1 MSLLLVLL
9 DLLVVGREVIVD
21 EDTCSG
27 AGNSTAA
34 MAATA
39 AAFAV
44 AGPVAHTVLLLVL
57 EVELE
62 VTIDDA
68 GLRS

>member
-1 MSLLLVLL
+1 M
-9 DLLVVGREVIVD
+9 D

-34 MAATA
+34 MAA
-39 AAFAV
+39 
-44 AGPVAHTVLLLVL
+44 GPVAHTVLLLL
-57 EVELE
+57 EVEVELELE

>member
-1 MSLLLVLL
+1 M
-9 DLLVVGREVIVD
+9 D

-27 AGNSTAA
+27 AGNSTAD

-39 AAFAV
+39 APFEV
-44 AGPVAHTVLLLVL
+44 AGPVAHTVLLLL
-57 EVELE
+57 EAELE
-62 VTIDDA
+62 VTNDDA

>member
-1 MSLLLVLL
+1 MGR
-9 DLLVVGREVIVD
+9 VVIMD

-27 AGNSTAA
+27 AGNSTAD

-44 AGPVAHTVLLLVL
+44 AGPVAHTVLLLLLL
-57 EVELE
+57 EAELE
-62 VTIDDA
+62 VTNDDA

>member
-1 MSLLLVLL
+1 M
-9 DLLVVGREVIVD
+9 D

-44 AGPVAHTVLLLVL
+44 AGPVAHTVLLL
-57 EVELE
+57 EAELE
-62 VTIDDA
+62 VTTDVA
-68 GLRS
+68 GSRS